1 MLALLKNIISANMFR
16 ILAVITTVLAV
27 LGVILGV
34 RQAGKNAEK
43 AEQFARQAKLIRRSY
58 DIENENNRTLAD
70 GDAAER
76 LRDSWTRKSNK

>member
-1 MLALLKNIISANMFR
+1 MLALLKNIISANMLR
-16 ILAVITTVLAV
+16 ILAVISTVLAV

-34 RQAGKNAEK
+34 RQAGRNAEK

-70 GDAAER
+70 GDAAKR

>member
-1 MLALLKNIISANMFR
+1 MLALLKNIISANMLR
-16 ILAVITTVLAV
+16 ILAVITTILAV

-34 RQAGKNAEK
+34 RQAGRNAEK

-70 GDAAER
+70 GDAAKR
-76 LRDSWTRKSNK
+76 LRDSWARKPSK